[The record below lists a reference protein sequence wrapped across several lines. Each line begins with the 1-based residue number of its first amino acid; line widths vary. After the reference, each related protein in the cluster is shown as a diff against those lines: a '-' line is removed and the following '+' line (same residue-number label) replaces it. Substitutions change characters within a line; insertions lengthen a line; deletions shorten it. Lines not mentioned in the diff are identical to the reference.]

1 MAERMAYNP
10 AHLLKQEMPVPPRS
24 LYFTHQPFLL
34 HYARKTSGPI
44 LELGMGFGS
53 TPALHELCQEQQR
66 KLISVENVQQWA
78 DKFAHLRSKSHL
90 IFCIDWDSISKQI
103 GMMRDSSDRFGVVF
117 IDNEPWEARDIVLK
131 KFRNDTE
138 FVVVH
143 DYINTP
149 LLKYCHAYAPLNKE
163 TGPATLVGSMHRQD
177 VNDPL

>member
-1 MAERMAYNP
+1 MVYSP
-10 AHLLKQEMPVPPRS
+10 AHLLKREMPVPPRS

-34 HYARKTSGPI
+34 HYARKASGPI

-90 IFCIDWDSISKQI
+90 IFCIDDWGSISRQI
-103 GMMRDSSDRFGVVF
+103 GMMRDSSRFGVVF
-117 IDNEPWEARDIVLK
+117 IDNEPHRARETMLERFKNNAD
-131 KFRNDTE
+131 
-138 FVVVH
+138 FVIIH
-143 DYINTP
+143 DRSTGN
-149 LLKYCHAYAPLNKE
+149 LKYHHAYVLPSG
-163 TGPATLVGSMHRQD
+163 GPPTLVGSMYRQD